1 MKPYY
6 AQYVSHCCR
15 FYFNNPL
22 KNEFENEVERKDFRA
37 VEQALKTISEEDRN
51 YLKKIY
57 TNKGF
62 IKTIRYL
69 SSIYRKEKNYF
80 WKLVV
85 GFERKV
91 AIERKLL

>member
-1 MKPYY
+1 MKTK
-6 AQYVSHCCR
+6 
-15 FYFNNPL
+15 L
-22 KNEFENEVERKDFRA
+22 KKKDFIS
-37 VEQALKTISEEDRN
+37 VEQALKTITEEDRN

-62 IKTIRYL
+62 IKTIRDL